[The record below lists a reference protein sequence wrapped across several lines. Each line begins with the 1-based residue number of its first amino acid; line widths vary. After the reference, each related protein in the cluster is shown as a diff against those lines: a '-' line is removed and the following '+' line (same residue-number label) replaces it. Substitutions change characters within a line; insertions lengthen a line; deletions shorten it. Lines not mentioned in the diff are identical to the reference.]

1 MDVCVIKY
9 LSQWTVLLVYEVV
22 SSFDE
27 LIVLPF
33 CKFVNIK
40 IEKNLKNIK
49 LSENNVLLK
58 KVKSVRNVLEFP

>member
-27 LIVLPF
+27 LIVLLF